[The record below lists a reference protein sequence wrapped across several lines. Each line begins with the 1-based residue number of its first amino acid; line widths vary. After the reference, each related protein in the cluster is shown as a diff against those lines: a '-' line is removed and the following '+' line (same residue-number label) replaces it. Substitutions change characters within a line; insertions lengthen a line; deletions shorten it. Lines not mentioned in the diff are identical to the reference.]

1 MTFGTYRASPC
12 VPSIAPDKTQ
22 EDPFTPTTTLR
33 GLAALLSL
41 GAAFSAQAANRQYP
55 GPAAPCNTTL
65 QACIDG
71 ADSGDTIILVT
82 DSHIAEDVTIRKNL
96 TLTPGQAQPSV
107 RTITALATTADL
119 DVVVIGLTSRGGASR
134 ARGFLAPGGG
144 NLKLTVTGSELIG
157 VGSNSAPELT
167 ASNAAGAYGRA
178 QGVFEGNTLHQSG
191 ANGYCAPAIAVYAFQ
206 PGMSA
211 TVQGNDVNAYDLE
224 ACAAISFYGSAP
236 STPGTLA
243 LDAQVRKNIV
253 QGRGFDEGILVRA
266 YIGATRA
273 AVINNLVAGQGS
285 ETGLRVL
292 ADGSN
297 ATVEARLL
305 NNTVAGHQ
313 YGLRAGARTD
323 LGSSV
328 AGVLANNLF
337 ASNSSAGI
345 SFEGNLPGFT
355 DHHNLVFGSPAPQP
369 GDRPYGP
376 GTRRGNPSF
385 ADAAGGDFR
394 LRADS
399 DAIDHGDD
407 GVVDSPDGRDLD
419 GQPRRVRT
427 VDIGAY
433 EFQGTPMPPA
443 GSGIA
448 PVPALGAGA
457 LAWAVALLALT
468 RWTRLRRRR

>member
-1 MTFGTYRASPC
+1 M
-12 VPSIAPDKTQ
+12 
-22 EDPFTPTTTLR
+22 TPTTTLR

-82 DSHIAEDVTIRKNL
+82 DSHIAEDVTISKNL
-96 TLTPGQAQPSV
+96 TLIPGQARPSV
-107 RTITALATTADL
+107 RTITALATTADV
-119 DVVVIGLTSRGGASR
+119 DVVVTGLTSRGGASR
-134 ARGFLAPGGG
+134 VRGFLAPGGG

-157 VGSNSAPELT
+157 VGLNSALELT

-191 ANGYCAPAIAVYAFQ
+191 ANSYCAPAIAVHAHQ

-211 TVQGNDVNAYDLE
+211 TVRGNEVNANDLE
-224 ACAAISFYGSAP
+224 QCAVISLYSGIAAAP
-236 STPGTLA
+236 GALT

-253 QGRGFDEGILVRA
+253 RGRNFDAGILVRG
-266 YIGATRA
+266 IRGAMRA
-273 AVINNLVAGQGS
+273 AVVNNLVAGQGS
-285 ETGLRVL
+285 NEGLSVI
-292 ADGSN
+292 ADGTN
-297 ATVEARLL
+297 GTVEARLV
-305 NNTVAGHQ
+305 NNTVVGPQRGA
-313 YGLRAGARTD
+313 YASARTD
-323 LGSSV
+323 TGSSIN
-328 AGVLANNLF
+328 GVLANNLF
-337 ASNSSAGI
+337 AGNPDIGI
-345 SFEGNLPGFT
+345 SMDDNLPGFT

>member
-1 MTFGTYRASPC
+1 M
-12 VPSIAPDKTQ
+12 
-22 EDPFTPTTTLR
+22 TPTTPTALR
-33 GLAALLSL
+33 GVAALLSL
-41 GAAFSAQAANRQYP
+41 GAAFNAQAANRQYP

-82 DSHIAEDVTIRKNL
+82 DQYIAEDVTVGKNL
-96 TLTPGQAQPSV
+96 TLTPGQARPSV
-107 RTITALATTADL
+107 RTITALATTADVN
-119 DVVVIGLTSRGGASR
+119 VVVTGLTSRGGASR
-134 ARGFLAPGGG
+134 VRGFLAPGGG

-157 VGSNSAPELT
+157 VGLNSALELT

-178 QGVFEGNTLHQSG
+178 QGMFEGNTLHQSG
-191 ANGYCAPAIAVYAFQ
+191 LNSYCGPAIAVYALQ

-211 TVQGNDVNAYDLE
+211 TVQGNDVNAHDLE
-224 ACAAISFYGSAP
+224 QCATISLYGSAP
-236 STPGTLA
+236 STPGTPT

-253 QGRGFDEGILVRA
+253 QGRNFEEGILVR
-266 YIGATRA
+266 GQSGVVRA

-285 ETGLRVL
+285 ETGLRLL
-292 ADGSN
+292 ADNSN
-297 ATVEARLL
+297 ATIGARLL

-313 YGLRAGARTD
+313 YGLRASARTD
-323 LGSSV
+323 LGASIT
-328 AGVLANNLF
+328 GVLANNLF
-337 ASNSSAGI
+337 ASNAEAGI
-345 SFEGNLPGFT
+345 SVGSDLPGFT
-355 DHHNLVFGSPAPQP
+355 DHHNLIFGSPAPRP
-369 GDRPYGP
+369 GNRPHGP
-376 GTRRGNPSF
+376 GTRRSNPSF

-419 GQPRRVRT
+419 GQPRRMRT

-443 GSGIA
+443 GGGIA

-457 LAWAVALLALT
+457 LAWAAALLALT
-468 RWTRLRRRR
+468 GWTRLRRRR